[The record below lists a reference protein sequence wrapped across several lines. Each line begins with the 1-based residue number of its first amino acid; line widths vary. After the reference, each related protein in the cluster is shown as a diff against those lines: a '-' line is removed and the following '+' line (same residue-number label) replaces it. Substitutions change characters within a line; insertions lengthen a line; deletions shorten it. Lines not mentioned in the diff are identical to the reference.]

1 VLETVSRALFW
12 AHFSVYAHDG
22 EGPVIG
28 AIQARQNNKPT
39 SGAGAGGTVTA
50 RVCVR
55 ACVCGARARACVCV
69 WVYA

>member
-39 SGAGAGGTVTA
+39 SGAGGTVTA